1 MQIHTISQNTTS
13 ISCIPE
19 RWWLITSIK
28 LASEEILFLNEETLH
43 NLEKN
48 VRGGIPVMFPNAWPL
63 RENSLYNLSQ
73 HWFAR
78 NKPWQYE
85 KITGTSLKMYLESD
99 RESKEI
105 FPFDF
110 RIEMIREISV
120 GNDCIVPKK
129 DIVPQKDIASKVV
142 KIIQKI
148 INTWNQDLPSRI
160 GLHPYY
166 FVKNEDKENLKIYLW
181 EKILDDYSFVNWET
195 VYLDNPGNIK
205 IVFPD
210 WKTMELNY
218 DSSYKK
224 LWIRSEIGKDF
235 ICIEPVYWD
244 EQALLDNPMILKS
257 GEESNFEITIKKD

>member
-1 MQIHTISQNTTS
+1 MQINTISQNTTS

-28 LASEEILFLNEETLH
+28 LASREILFLNEETLY

-85 KITGTSLKMYLESD
+85 KITDTSFKMYLESD
-99 RESKEI
+99 SESKEI

-110 RIEMIREISV
+110 RLEIIREIYTD
-120 GNDCIVPKK
+120 NI
-129 DIVPQKDIASKVV
+129 
-142 KIIQKI
+142 KITQKI
-148 INTWNQDLPSRI
+148 INTWKQDLPSRA

-166 FVKNEDKENLKIYLW
+166 FVKNEDKEKLKIYLW
-181 EKILDDYSFVNWET
+181 DKMLDDYSFCVWET
-195 VYLDNPGNIK
+195 VYLDNPWNIK
-205 IVFPD
+205 VVFPD
-210 WKTMELNY
+210 LKTLELNY

-224 LWIRSEIGKDF
+224 LWIRLELGKDF
-235 ICIEPVYWD
+235 ICVEPVYGD
-244 EQALLDNPMILKS
+244 EQSLLDNPMILKS
-257 GEESNFEITIKKD
+257 GEESSFEIIIKKD